1 MVENLE
7 KRFEAEATIEN
18 SLKWE
23 NAQSRIKEIS
33 KKPFDTRTEFER
45 DNNRII
51 HSNAYRRLKHKTQV
65 FFATNKDHI
74 CTRIEHVNHVASI
87 ARTIG
92 KNLGLNLELVE
103 AIALGHDLGHSPFGH
118 EGEVI
123 LAKIIDP
130 NKTIKNAFWHESN
143 SLRFIDKIE
152 TLPNYYGKIE
162 NLNLTYAVRDGIV
175 CHCGE
180 VDENGLKPRHD
191 YIDLET
197 IQKGQVLPYTYE
209 GCVVKISDKIAY
221 LGRDIEDAFEYKILS
236 KTQYRTLKQIAENI
250 MKEKKKFS
258 EINTTSLMYEFIRDL
273 CDNSNLK
280 EGLTFSSEGFEMM
293 NQIKAFNTENI
304 YLNKRLNPFKNYA
317 SLVIN
322 TIFEFLESYY
332 DGTNTIEK
340 LEKDKRFFPTLVEY
354 FQEWLVKYSNIDED
368 KRIAKKYYNRII
380 YNINEQCDY
389 KQAIVDFL
397 SGMTDQFA
405 IKTFEEIITF

>member
-1 MVENLE
+1 MVEVLE
-7 KRFEAEATIEN
+7 KKFEKDSITPDN
-18 SLKWE
+18 LKWE
-23 NAQSRIKEIS
+23 SSNERMKSIS

-87 ARTIG
+87 SRTIA

-130 NKTIKNAFWHESN
+130 NKAMTNAFWHERN

-152 TLPNYYGKIE
+152 TLPNYQGQHE

-180 VDENGLKPRHD
+180 VDENGLKPRIEN
-191 YIDLET
+191 IDLEK
-197 IQKGQVLPYTYE
+197 IQKGKFRPYTFE

-221 LGRDIEDAFEYKILS
+221 LGRDIEDAFDYRILG
-236 KTQYRTLKQIAENI
+236 KTQYKELKQIAENL
-250 MKEKKKFS
+250 MKEKRKLS
-258 EINTTSLMYEFIRDL
+258 EINTTSLMYVFIKDL
-273 CDNSNLK
+273 CENSHPETGLSFSK
-280 EGLTFSSEGFEMM
+280 ECFEMM
-293 NQIKAFNTENI
+293 NQIKNFNYENI
-304 YLNKRLNPFKNYA
+304 YMHKRLNPFRNYA
-317 SLVIN
+317 ALVIN
-322 TIFEFLESYY
+322 TIYEFLESYY
-332 DGTNTIEK
+332 ASDNTVKK
-340 LEKDKRFFPTLVEY
+340 LEKDRRFYPKLIDCFSD
-354 FQEWLVKYSNIDED
+354 WLIKYSDINKE
-368 KRIAKKYYNRII
+368 KRGSKRYFNDVI
-380 YNINEQCDY
+380 YNINDKNDY
-389 KQAIVDFL
+389 TQSIIDFI

-405 IKTFEEIITF
+405 INLFEEIITF

>member
-1 MVENLE
+1 MIEILE
-7 KRFEAEATIEN
+7 KKFEKEAITQEN
-18 SLKWE
+18 PKWE
-23 NAQSRIKEIS
+23 ISNARIKSIS

-87 ARTIG
+87 SRTIA

-130 NKTIKNAFWHESN
+130 NKTMTNAFWHERN

-152 TLPNYYGKIE
+152 TLPNYQGQHE

-180 VDENGLKPRHD
+180 VDENGLRPRIEN
-191 YIDLET
+191 IDLEQ
-197 IQKGQVLPYTYE
+197 IQKGKFCPYTFE

-221 LGRDIEDAFEYKILS
+221 LGRDIEDAFDYRILGKAQYKE
-236 KTQYRTLKQIAENI
+236 LKQIAENL
-250 MKEKKKFS
+250 MKEKRKLS
-258 EINTTSLMYEFIRDL
+258 EINTTSLMYVFIKDL
-273 CDNSNLK
+273 CENSNPETGLSFSK
-280 EGLTFSSEGFEMM
+280 ECFEMM
-293 NQIKAFNTENI
+293 NQIKKFNYDNI
-304 YLNKRLNPFKNYA
+304 YMHKRLNPFRNYA
-317 SLVIN
+317 ALVMN
-322 TIFEFLESYY
+322 TIYEFLESYY
-332 DGTNTIEK
+332 ASDNTLK
-340 LEKDKRFFPTLVEY
+340 CLEKDRRFYPKSIDCFSDWLIKYSDINKEKRGSKRFFNDV
-354 FQEWLVKYSNIDED
+354 
-368 KRIAKKYYNRII
+368 I
-380 YNINEQCDY
+380 YNINDKNDY
-389 KQAIVDFL
+389 IQSIIDFI

-405 IKTFEEIITF
+405 INLFEEIITF